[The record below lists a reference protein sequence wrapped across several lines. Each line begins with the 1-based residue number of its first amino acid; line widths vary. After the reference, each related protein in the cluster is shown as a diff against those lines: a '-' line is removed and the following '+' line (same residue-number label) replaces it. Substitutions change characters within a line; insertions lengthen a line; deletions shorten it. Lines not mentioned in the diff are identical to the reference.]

1 MDIKGVVKTGSYKN
15 CIVSIQNEAY
25 LDGDQIKFLYDD
37 DICKFNVKIVKK
49 PFDSKGKKKVG
60 EFTYLSKIC
69 IDILSL
75 CKCSYSSCSLSHNK
89 DIKPEIKAET
99 KPEIKA
105 ETKPEIKADIKPETK
120 PEIKVETKPNLFYNL
135 EYKSEID
142 EIGEKIEQLIEIF
155 KNRREIDSI
164 SPIYISY
171 KTMEKESFD
180 IRYLYTFIRIS
191 CLSIRVLFES
201 FCKKITN
208 NYFFTARDLSKLA
221 FTLGYFSHEKLAKSD
236 DLLSTCNR
244 VVHSVENV
252 GNPLYYIRKINSF
265 LSFIIDL

>member
-1 MDIKGVVKTGSYKN
+1 MDIKGIVKTGSYKN
-15 CIVSIQNEAY
+15 CIISIQNEAY
-25 LDGDQIKFLYDD
+25 FDGDQIRFLHDD

-60 EFTYLSKIC
+60 EFTYLSKTC
-69 IDILSL
+69 INILSL
-75 CKCSYSSCSLSHNK
+75 CKCSYSSCCLSHNIDSK
-89 DIKPEIKAET
+89 PESKPEFKPEIKPEF
-99 KPEIKA
+99 KP
-105 ETKPEIKADIKPETK
+105 D
-120 PEIKVETKPNLFYNL
+120 LD
-135 EYKSEID
+135 YKSELY
-142 EIGEKIEQLIEIF
+142 EIGEKINQLIDIF

-164 SPIYISY
+164 SPIFISY
-171 KTMEKESFD
+171 KTMEEKFFD
-180 IRYLYTFIRIS
+180 MSYLYTFIRVS

-201 FCKKITN
+201 FCKNITN
-208 NYFFTARDLSKLA
+208 NHFLTARDLSKLA

-252 GNPLYYIRKINSF
+252 ENPSYYIKKINTF

>member
-89 DIKPEIKAET
+89 EIKPEIKVET
-99 KPEIKA
+99 KPE
-105 ETKPEIKADIKPETK
+105 TKPEIKPETK

-265 LSFIIDL
+265 LSFIIDI